1 MQIFVFLICFLCI
14 SSIIHKKGENMS
26 LAILNDDSII
36 TQKKITSLN
45 EALAFRDQGIWEQ
58 MNDVNVKYALE
69 SWLSTLS
76 NLTKKNY
83 RSAFNMLIDLRIVN
97 RNWSLQTFSLIN
109 HREAIHSI
117 KQLSERG
124 LKISEC
130 TLQARAAAYIS
141 FTRYL
146 SDKLDGNF
154 KRAVPCKEG
163 VAKTFK
169 KVRELVDTEA
179 MTQTQWK
186 AFFFEL
192 VEINYRDC
200 LIAKLA
206 IQGAKRINEVLSLTV
221 DMINFSKNEITFKQS
236 KTKGIYKE
244 TVITYSPSIID
255 ELISYIKDRKGLAF
269 ITRTG
274 GQVLP
279 TQVQNT
285 FAKAGVKAN
294 IPFKVTPHVLRVSA
308 ITHFKKMNLSDSDIM
323 KVSGHSSS
331 EMIRSYDKSARS
343 DNASKKVNLIN

>member
-1 MQIFVFLICFLCI
+1 MFLICFLFI
-14 SSIIHKKGENMS
+14 NRIIHKKEKNMS

-36 TQKKITSLN
+36 TQNKITSFN
-45 EALAFRDQGIWEQ
+45 EALAFRNENVWQQ
-58 MNDVNVKYALE
+58 MNEINVKYALE

-83 RSAFNMLIDLRIVN
+83 RSAFNMLIDLKIIN
-97 RNWSLQTFSLIN
+97 ANWSLQTFSLIN
-109 HREAIHSI
+109 HIETINSI
-117 KQLSERG
+117 KQLKNNSKG

-141 FTRYL
+141 FTSYL
-146 SDKLDGNF
+146 SDKLDCNF
-154 KRAVPCKEG
+154 KRAVACKFG
-163 VAKTFK
+163 VSKTFK

-179 MTQTQWK
+179 MTESQWK

-192 VEINYRDC
+192 EEINYRDC

-206 IQGAKRINEVLSLTV
+206 IQGAKRISEVLLLTV
-221 DMINFSKNEITFKQS
+221 NMIDFQKNEITFIQS
-236 KTKGIYKE
+236 KTKGTYKE
-244 TVITYSPSIID
+244 TVITYPNSIMC
-255 ELISYIKDRKGLAF
+255 ELKNYIADREDLAF
-269 ITRTG
+269 ITRTNS
-274 GQVLP
+274 QVLR

-331 EMIRSYDKSARS
+331 EMIRSYDKSARA